1 MVTPCDVKM
10 AAIDVLHID
19 RSIWTTFGRSRVPFV
34 IDYRNPPIYY
44 RNPQIYYR
52 NRNPLFYFRN
62 PLFYYRNPL
71 FYYRNPLF
79 YYRNPLFYYR
89 NPLFYY
95 RNPQI
100 YYRNPLFYYR
110 NPLFYYRN
118 PLFWNCL
125 YDRPG
130 SKNTDFLIPL
140 KNTVIPHLSHGICKS
155 MLDIWK
161 WTHLS
166 QKIRFFKNIENPLGF
181 FSFLS
186 KYSQTIGRPPF
197 PPFKDGFPKNEEAP
211 TLNLWTGGRGGR
223 TFWSS

>member
-52 NRNPLFYFRN
+52 N
-62 PLFYYRNPL
+62 
-71 FYYRNPLF
+71 RNPLF

-140 KNTVIPHLSHGICKS
+140 KNTVIPHLSHGIC
-155 MLDIWK
+155 
-161 WTHLS
+161 
-166 QKIRFFKNIENPLGF
+166 
-181 FSFLS
+181 
-186 KYSQTIGRPPF
+186 
-197 PPFKDGFPKNEEAP
+197 
-211 TLNLWTGGRGGR
+211 
-223 TFWSS
+223 